1 MACRLL
7 IAEDA
12 EYDIDG
18 IIGYMVNS
26 LQSPA
31 AASSFISKLEA
42 CYRKVLSNPRMY
54 PLCEDVFLSSKG
66 YRKAVVDN
74 YIVLYRLY
82 GDDAA
87 IISRVLFGR
96 RNYAEII

>member
-12 EYDIDG
+12 EDDIDG
-18 IIGYMVNS
+18 IIGYM
-26 LQSPA
+26 
-31 AASSFISKLEA
+31 
-42 CYRKVLSNPRMY
+42 MY

-87 IISRVLFGR
+87 IISRVLYGR

>member
-12 EYDIDG
+12 EDDIDG
-18 IIGYMVNS
+18 IIGYMVNY

-42 CYRKVLSNPRMY
+42 YYGKVLSNPRMY

-66 YRKAVVDN
+66 YRKVAVDN

-87 IISRVLFGR
+87 IISRVFYGR
-96 RNYAEII
+96 HSYADII

>member
-12 EYDIDG
+12 EDDIDG

-87 IISRVLFGR
+87 ANPLK
-96 RNYAEII
+96 

>member
-12 EYDIDG
+12 EDDIDG

-74 YIVLYRLY
+74 YIVLYCLY

-87 IISRVLFGR
+87 IISRVLYGR

>member
-12 EYDIDG
+12 EDDIDG
-18 IIGYMVNS
+18 IIGYMVNY

-42 CYRKVLSNPRMY
+42 CYGKVLSNPRLY

-66 YRKAVVDN
+66 YRKAAVDN

-87 IISRVLFGR
+87 IISRVFYGR
-96 RNYAEII
+96 HSYADII